1 MPGGQLF
8 QLDNPDARNG
18 IFLGHQLIA
27 VGGGGADVWLG
38 VELIPRPQLGGCCV
52 FSCCFVDFGLSPAP
66 YILDDPLVGLVVV
79 FSGVP
84 PSAAILTFSDV
95 PFAVDSLFC
104 HEISSFE
111 VAQNI
116 PEAERG

>member
-8 QLDNPDARNG
+8 QFDIPDAG
-18 IFLGHQLIA
+18 DSVGVYDELVA
-27 VGGGGADVWLG
+27 VCGGGADVGVG

-52 FSCCFVDFGLSPAP
+52 FSCCFVDFGLSPAQ